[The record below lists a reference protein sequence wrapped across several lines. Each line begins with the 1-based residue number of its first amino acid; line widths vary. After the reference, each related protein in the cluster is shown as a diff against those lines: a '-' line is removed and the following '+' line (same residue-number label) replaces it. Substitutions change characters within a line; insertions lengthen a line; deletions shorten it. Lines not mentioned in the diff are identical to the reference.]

1 MREEDTL
8 TKFNRA
14 RQGTTPRS
22 PIASA
27 AQARFQT
34 AEGAQGFE
42 RSAQGEL
49 FVLGA
54 GRFFGEASFYESAHE
69 EADRFRTLVHEVA
82 LSNPEWLAQF
92 LKWLRSEANIR
103 TAAIVGAVEYVHAMQ
118 RPEAADAVAIR
129 DGGHRREV
137 TPRAVVRSVLQRADE
152 PGEMIAYYLQRHGR
166 SIPHAMKRG
175 IADAITGIRT
185 GRDPLYSEYSVL
197 KYDTPS
203 HGLRFGDVVELVCPA
218 TVHPSI
224 RGTDQG
230 NLIKHVIDRRHGRD
244 EIPEAFDMLTDNA
257 QIRAHAARYPE
268 TLLDV
273 ERLSAAGFTW
283 EDALSLG
290 GSKLD
295 KRRLWESLIDADALG
310 YMALL
315 RNLRAFDEAGISN
328 YHAAK
333 VASVLRNSH
342 RVRKSRQLPF
352 RFFTAAKE
360 ATAPRWSHALEQAL
374 NASTE
379 NIPELP
385 GRTLVLVDT
394 SGSMQWTNL
403 SSRSGVSL
411 VDTAS
416 LFGVALS
423 MHAAE
428 VDLYGFADSVFK
440 VRVSKGGSVLRQ
452 TEQMAARVGT
462 AGNGTRI
469 VESLKRT
476 FRGHDR
482 VVIFTDMQ
490 TMPDDGEMPYY
501 AYHVGNVSTAVPP
514 NVPIYAW
521 NLVGYKASMMPTGS
535 GNRHEFGGFSDSAFS
550 LMQTIEAG
558 RDARWPWE
566 ASKG

>member
-49 FVLGA
+49 FVLGT

-69 EADRFRTLVHEVA
+69 GADRFRTLVHEVA

-310 YMALL
+310 YMAMI
-315 RNLRAFDEAGISN
+315 RNLRNMDEAGISKA
-328 YHAAK
+328 HAKK
-333 VASVLRNSH
+333 VVEMIEDPE
-342 RVRKSRQLPF
+342 RVKGSRQLPF
-352 RFFTAAKE
+352 RFLSAYHAA
-360 ATAPRWSHALEQAL
+360 PSDRWKQAL
-374 NASTE
+374 TEALDYSTA
-379 NIPELP
+379 NIPKLT

-394 SGSMQWTNL
+394 SASMGGRL
-403 SSRSGVSL
+403 SDRSGVRY
-411 VDTAS
+411 VDAAA
-416 LFGVALS
+416 LFGVALARNAS
-423 MHAAE
+423 K
-428 VDLYGFADSVFK
+428 VDLYGFGDGVFQHELAY
-440 VRVSKGGSVLRQ
+440 GGSVLGQ
-452 TEQMAARVGT
+452 TQQFVRRVGE
-462 AGNGTRI
+462 AGHGTQI
-469 VESLKRT
+469 AASIQRT
-476 FRGHDR
+476 YAKHDR

-490 TMPDDGEMPYY
+490 TMPGRHTWYGMGD
-501 AYHVGNVSTAVPP
+501 VSSAVPAD
-514 NVPIYAW
+514 VPLYAW
-521 NLVGYKASMMPTGS
+521 NLAGYKASMMPTGS

>member
-49 FVLGA
+49 FVLGT

-69 EADRFRTLVHEVA
+69 GADRFRTLVHEVA

-118 RPEAADAVAIR
+118 RPEAANAVAIR

-310 YMALL
+310 YMALI
-315 RNLRAFDEAGISN
+315 RNLRNFDEAGVSN
-328 YHAAK
+328 QHARK
-333 VASVLRNSH
+333 VVDIIANPE
-342 RVRKSRQLPF
+342 RVSASRQLPF
-352 RFFTAAKE
+352 RFYSAYRAA
-360 ATAPRWSHALEQAL
+360 PSLRWGQALEEAL
-374 NASTE
+374 EASTA
-379 NIPELP
+379 NIPKLS

-394 SGSMQWTNL
+394 SLSMTWARTSANSTMPL
-403 SSRSGVSL
+403 SEV
-411 VDTAS
+411 AA
-416 LFGVALS
+416 LFGVAL
-423 MHAAE
+423 AKKADR
-428 VDLYGFADSVFK
+428 VDLYGFADEVF
-440 VRVSKGGSVLRQ
+440 RHELAYGGSVLAQ
-452 TEQMAARVGT
+452 TMQFTSRFGEAGGGT
-462 AGNGTRI
+462 QVAKAMTQ
-469 VESLKRT
+469 T
-476 FRGHDR
+476 YAGHDR
-482 VVIFTDMQ
+482 VVILSDMQ
-490 TMPDDGEMPYY
+490 TMNQRHYLSRHIGD
-501 AYHVGNVSTAVPP
+501 VTTAVPQD
-514 NVPIYAW
+514 VPVYAW
-521 NLVGYKASMMPTGS
+521 NLAGYEASMMPTGS
-535 GNRHEFGGFSDSAFS
+535 ANRHEFGGFSDSAFS
-550 LMQTIEAG
+550 IMQTLEAG
-558 RDARWPWE
+558 RDGAWPWE
-566 ASKG
+566 